1 MASSTTPLSFL
12 KISSA
17 YCKEV
22 PFCLTAC
29 ITTSLS
35 FFHLSSNCSKW
46 LTSCLIDSIMISLQP
61 LYASVIYSKYLQ
73 LILTSSS
80 AHSRLYFV
88 VLLSILYSSEGDL
101 PLHISFP
108 PIASSCCLLV
118 INIPNNDF
126 GIISTNDFL
135 MIKFPPSSLHTSTED
150 SYSLCDV
157 IRVTPNIT

>member
-1 MASSTTPLSFL
+1 MLYYSFVQCSQSL
-12 KISSA
+12 LL
-17 YCKEV
+17 
-22 PFCLTAC
+22 LTE
-29 ITTSLS
+29 
-35 FFHLSSNCSKW
+35 FF
-46 LTSCLIDSIMISLQP
+46 
-61 LYASVIYSKYLQ
+61 
-73 LILTSSS
+73 
-80 AHSRLYFV
+80 AHSRLYCII
-88 VLLSILYSSEGDL
+88 LLSIICGRKDSSYLLYLFS
-101 PLHISFP
+101 P